1 MARSHRRREVT
12 ATLIGTTT
20 ANRKGRLPAGPLP
33 ESLCIY
39 SLATKLMIEI
49 PERIRDQF
57 RDLQAGCYELLQPAR
72 RSVAWE
78 PVWRA
83 ASDKTAAFARAFAG
97 QPAVRLLCFLLL
109 IDALFIVLHLLYGQ
123 SGLLADPAFRL
134 DWEQGYPEIFQYAKM
149 TGIVIMLAAL
159 TRQRRSPVYFHWLL
173 LFLYLL
179 LDDAF
184 MIHETAGGLLA
195 NEPALPSLAGA
206 HPQDVGEL
214 LVYAFAGFFFL
225 TTLTFTYQRSDR
237 PARELSQYL
246 FLLMLA
252 LGFFSVILDLA
263 QHQVSNSLL
272 FQLIG
277 ILEDGGEHVVISII
291 AAFLFFRLA
300 PLLGWQAR
308 AGAWV
313 RTLAQATT
321 LFVLFLLA
329 LTFVQFGAAG
339 LAGNDGYY
347 HARMGQLMRQQ
358 GLKPE
363 PPQLPLTILN
373 ESAFYDHH
381 LLYHAYLALFAADDP
396 VEDGGQSLTHRAKE
410 ASVLM
415 ATMALVAIWWLLRQ
429 QGVAWPWLWALA
441 ALAASEA
448 FLYRMSMPRAQSASL
463 LVLTLGLHWLLQKR
477 YRLLL
482 PLGFVYVWLYNAFP
496 LLLVVAGV
504 YFAAIVLAERRLAWP
519 ALTYPAAGIL
529 LGIVINPYFPDNVA
543 FMVDHLGPKIWF
555 SDTLVGN
562 EWYPYETW
570 TLVQNSAVA
579 LAAYWL
585 GLLALGWRRERIDS
599 RTLTLFLLTAVLGLM
614 LLKSRRFIEYFPPF
628 ALIFTAFSVS
638 PLLQAW
644 QQQRPRL
651 HRLLPLALAL
661 LLLPLLFS
669 NLRAARDFMGGSD
682 PPDQYAAATL
692 WLKAY
697 SQPGSVIFQTDWDDF
712 PRLFFYDSRQ
722 IYTVGLDPTYMENH
736 DPDLF
741 QTWVQITRGQVDA
754 PGTVIAGRFN
764 ADYVFSDLDHG
775 DFLRQA
781 ATDPYLTEIYR
792 DNYAVIFSVEPG
804 Q

>member
-1 MARSHRRREVT
+1 MA
-12 ATLIGTTT
+12 
-20 ANRKGRLPAGPLP
+20 
-33 ESLCIY
+33 
-39 SLATKLMIEI
+39 EI
-49 PERIRDQF
+49 PERIWNPF
-57 RDLQAGCYELLQPAR
+57 RALRAGWYEWWQPAR
-72 RSVAWE
+72 RAAAWT
-78 PVWRA
+78 PVWLA
-83 ASDKTAAFARAFAG
+83 AGNKRAAFARSFAG
-97 QPAVRLLCFLLL
+97 QPAIRLVCFLLL
-109 IDALFIVLHLLYGQ
+109 VDALFVILHLLYGHT
-123 SGLLADPAFRL
+123 GLLADPAFRL

-149 TGIVIMLAAL
+149 AGIVLMLAML
-159 TRQRRSPVYFHWLL
+159 TWQQRAPVYHHWLL

-214 LVYAFAGFFFL
+214 LVYACAGLFFL

-246 FLLMLA
+246 VLLVLS

-263 QHQVSNSLL
+263 QHQSSNSFLFPLL
-272 FQLIG
+272 G
-277 ILEDGGEHVVISII
+277 IVEDGGEHVVISSITS
-291 AAFLFFRLA
+291 FLFLRLA

-308 AGAWV
+308 AGRWV
-313 RTLAQATT
+313 RTIVEATT
-321 LFVLFLLA
+321 LSVLFILA

-339 LAGNDGYY
+339 LAGNGGYY

-381 LLYHAYLALFAADDP
+381 LLYHAYLALFAAADP
-396 VEDGGQSLTHRAKE
+396 AEDGGQSLTHSAKE

-415 ATMALVAIWWLLRQ
+415 AALALLTIWWLLRR
-429 QGVAWPWLWALA
+429 QGVAWPFLWVLG

-463 LVLTLGLHWLLQKR
+463 LVLALGLHWLLQKR

-504 YFAAIVLAERRLAWP
+504 YLAAIALVERRLVWP
-519 ALTYPAAGIL
+519 ALMYPAAGIL
-529 LGIVINPYFPDNVA
+529 LGIVVNPYFPQNVA
-543 FMVDHLGPKIWF
+543 FIVDHLGPKIWF
-555 SDTLVGN
+555 PQATSTAVGN

-585 GLLALGWRRERIDS
+585 GLLALGWRRERIDG
-599 RTLTLFLLTAVLGLM
+599 RTLTLFLLTAVFGLM
-614 LLKSRRFIEYFPPF
+614 LFKSRRFIEYFPPF

-638 PLLQAW
+638 PLLQTW
-644 QQQRPRL
+644 RQQQPRL
-651 HRLLPLALAL
+651 QRILPLALTL

-669 NLRAARDFMGGSD
+669 NLRAARDFMAGSD

-712 PRLFFYDSRQ
+712 PRLFFYDSQQ
-722 IYTVGLDPTYMENH
+722 IYTVGLDPTYMSIH

-741 QTWVQITRGQVDA
+741 ETWVQITRGQVDS
-754 PGTVIAGRFN
+754 PGAVIAGRFD
-764 ADYVFSDLDHG
+764 ADYVFSDLDHS
-775 DFLRQA
+775 DFLRLA
-781 ATDPYLTEIYR
+781 AADPYLTEIYR
-792 DNYAVIFSVEPG
+792 DEYAVIFSVKPVE
-804 Q
+804 